1 MQEQGVGAR
10 LGDTSDVMVQ
20 TDTHNE
26 ASLPGKLEEQALNAT
41 LASRHCGG

>member
-1 MQEQGVGAR
+1 MGAR
-10 LGDTSDVMVQ
+10 LGDRSDVMMQ

-26 ASLPGKLEEQALNAT
+26 AFLPGKLEEKVLNAT